1 MKLALVSRL
10 SVFSFEDNMVRASHT
25 DYFLPKVEI
34 KDYNILNDGGKIF
47 DQPVKKWNKNIWRCY
62 KIATSCLLDYAYF
75 KENYKLMAID
85 LSKQQALDIDP
96 IIIQQINFA
105 GNL

>member
-34 KDYNILNDGGKIF
+34 KDYNILNDGCKIF
-47 DQPVKKWNKNIWRCY
+47 DQPVKK
-62 KIATSCLLDYAYF
+62 
-75 KENYKLMAID
+75 
-85 LSKQQALDIDP
+85 
-96 IIIQQINFA
+96 
-105 GNL
+105 